1 MEVKIQK
8 QRNVCIC
15 LLQTYLLIA
24 KKDCYE
30 NIDISNITGYKK
42 FWKAIFGSKIKS
54 RNDISLVEGRKILQ
68 EEGLAQIFSD
78 FFVSIVRNLWIN
90 EYLLPTSS
98 PETQNVEYIIAK
110 FENHP
115 SIVTNVID
123 LTEKAHP
130 PLKKL
135 IKSR

>member
-8 QRNVCIC
+8 QRNVCIY
-15 LLQTYLLIA
+15 LLKTYLLIA

-54 RNDISLVEGRKILQ
+54 RNGISLVEGRKILQ
-68 EEGLAQIFSD
+68 EEGLAQTFSD